1 MPVDISRLR
10 ITTPIATSPTNP
22 VALELMGDE
31 ALLRFPEVIS
41 RQPDGSI
48 RFSAPT
54 LGASSKST
62 HRTRCEWKEPIY
74 WTLESAALHVNR
86 QRMTLT
92 QVNSAQKV
100 VIAQMHVKDDDS
112 PAIKV
117 FWNKNKI
124 TWGFRQSF
132 NQPDPV
138 NSTIASNVG
147 LNVPFTVEINVTAA
161 GVVTVLVICNGV
173 TTSTPPQ
180 PMDSSW
186 ASQRFNL
193 HGGVYNQIDYSA
205 TTAAADGSVC
215 LIHDLLLSHLP
226 AQ

>member
-1 MPVDISRLR
+1 MPVDISRLM
-10 ITTPIATSPTNP
+10 ITTPVPVSTTNP
-22 VALELMGDE
+22 IALELMGND
-31 ALLRFPEVIS
+31 ALVRIPEFVS
-41 RQPDGSI
+41 RLPDGSI

-74 WTLESAALHVNR
+74 WSLASAALHVNR

-124 TWGFRQSF
+124 TWGFRASF
-132 NQPDPV
+132 NQTEPV
-138 NSTIASNVG
+138 SSTIIGNVG
-147 LNVPFTVEINVTAA
+147 LNTPIDIEINVT
-161 GVVTVLVICNGV
+161 GTGRVVITITNNGL
-173 TTSTPPQ
+173 TTSTPPAQ
-180 PMDSSW
+180 LDNNW
-186 ASQRFNL
+186 AAQNFDF

-205 TTAAADGSVC
+205 DTLASDASVC
-215 LIHDLLLSHLP
+215 IIHDLQLVHG
-226 AQ
+226 QG